1 DLTNRLNTWAK
12 PSVDRRMRQRPIDE
26 IHHGALGELDGLETS
41 DLAHRRNRIRYR
53 DAMILLLLSACP
65 MRLRNLTGLRIG
77 QQIRRE
83 GDRWA
88 IHLSETETKGHN
100 RLAYLLPRH
109 IGPCMARYLKTVRP
123 AYGPA
128 EDSDALWL
136 ALGGRPLGYTTVY
149 GRIVEITTRLFGVP
163 INPHFFR
170 TCAAT
175 SLVEDAPEAARMAAP
190 LLGHRYFQTTERY
203 YVRAGQIEACRSV
216 NALLGTIAG
225 EETEGEPP

>member
-1 DLTNRLNTWAK
+1 
-12 PSVDRRMRQRPIDE
+12 M
-26 IHHGALGELDGLETS
+26 
-41 DLAHRRNRIRYR
+41 
-53 DAMILLLLSACP
+53 MLLILSACP
-65 MRLRNLTGLRIG
+65 IRLRNLVGLRIG

-83 GDRWA
+83 GERWV
-88 IHLSETETKGHN
+88 IHLAETETKGHN

-109 IGPCMARYLKTVRP
+109 IEPYLARYLDMVRP

-128 EDSDALWL
+128 KDCDALWL

-149 GRIVEITTRLFGVP
+149 GRIVEITSRLFGVP
-163 INPHFFR
+163 INPHLFR

-216 NALLGTIAG
+216 NALLGTITG
-225 EETEGEPP
+225 EEAEGEPP